1 MAGRARAGAARSPGA
16 RASLRLA
23 RTARPGWWLASSHP
37 ARGASAIAPP
47 VAALDA
53 DGDPGGTVAMMNPET
68 ISGGGGRSRL
78 AREATEAL
86 EAVAAAAGRE
96 LDRHAAGFGLSDAKL
111 EVLEV
116 LSCCAERRAC
126 LHALGDELGVTR
138 PNITK
143 LVDGLERCG
152 LVERLPHPSDRRMV
166 QAHLTDAGREVVA
179 GALPGRG
186 ALMERLWDVLDEE
199 ELTRLVELLR
209 AVADRTATAV
219 RG

>member
-1 MAGRARAGAARSPGA
+1 
-16 RASLRLA
+16 
-23 RTARPGWWLASSHP
+23 
-37 ARGASAIAPP
+37 
-47 VAALDA
+47 
-53 DGDPGGTVAMMNPET
+53 MNPET
-68 ISGGGGRSRL
+68 TLGDGERSRL

-86 EAVAAAAGRE
+86 EAVAAAAGRK
-96 LDRHAAGFGLSDAKL
+96 LDRHAAAFGLSDAKL

-116 LSCCAERRAC
+116 LSCCADRRAC

-179 GALPGRG
+179 GALPSGTFST
-186 ALMERLWDVLDEE
+186 
-199 ELTRLVELLR
+199 TRS
-209 AVADRTATAV
+209 
-219 RG
+219 